1 MSIGNTTPP
10 SRRRGSTGT
19 ETPRRPR
26 GSYRRQLTAT
36 PSGAGIEA
44 RRAAAVILEVL
55 AGVRTTAGAASALGI
70 HLQRYYIL
78 EERAVQGLV
87 AACEPRP
94 RGRTK
99 SADRRLGEL
108 ERELATAR
116 RDLSRQQALA
126 RTAQRALGLTA
137 ALQPSKAK
145 AGAPAPKRRQRK
157 PVKRGLR
164 AARLLREGLPPGAAA
179 ASSVEVAH
187 SGSGAPVPTADK
199 NRSAGMES
207 TRAPTRGGHGGASH
221 GWPKAVEH
229 P

>member
-1 MSIGNTTPP
+1 MSTGNSTPS
-10 SRRRGSTGT
+10 SRRRGSTGADAT
-19 ETPRRPR
+19 SRPR
-26 GSYRRQLTAT
+26 GSYRRQLTAI
-36 PSGAGIEA
+36 PAGAGVEA

-55 AGVRTTAGAASALGI
+55 AGARTAAGAASALGI

-94 RGRTK
+94 RGRSK
-99 SADRRLGEL
+99 STDRRLGEL

-116 RDLSRQQALA
+116 RDLARQQALA

-137 ALQPSKAK
+137 PPPPSKAK

-164 AARLLREGLPPGAAA
+164 AARLFPALRGPRRQEPTGGYGVDSLPDGGRARRCEPWLA
-179 ASSVEVAH
+179 
-187 SGSGAPVPTADK
+187 
-199 NRSAGMES
+199 ES
-207 TRAPTRGGHGGASH
+207 R
-221 GWPKAVEH
+221 
-229 P
+229 